1 MIKKKNTIFNYF
13 LLIILFLLIF
23 IVPHI
28 FQYQTLGFTLNYDY
42 NFNNYHK
49 LKSYED
55 IIFYLKEDIF
65 HNFNIFKNKIFIFF
79 VVAYV
84 YQKLFYYFSK

>member
-1 MIKKKNTIFNYF
+1 MKKNNIFNKF

-23 IVPHI
+23 VVPHI
-28 FQYQTLGFTLNYDY
+28 FQYQALGFNLNYDY

-55 IIFYLKEDIF
+55 IILYLKKNIF
-65 HNFNIFKNKIFIFF
+65 PNLNIFKNQIFIFF
-79 VVAYV
+79 VVAFI
-84 YQKLFYYFSK
+84 YQRLFLYFSK